1 MNNRKGNCPVCD
13 AAVQAAGAE
22 VSEIITC
29 PDCKSRLVVKN
40 VSETGVTLGEA
51 PQIEEDWGE

>member
-1 MNNRKGNCPVCD
+1 MTKQSGNCPVCD
-13 AAVQAAGAE
+13 ASVNAVGAE

-29 PDCKSRLVVKN
+29 PDCKNRLVVE
-40 VSETGVTLGEA
+40 SLSDAGATLKEA